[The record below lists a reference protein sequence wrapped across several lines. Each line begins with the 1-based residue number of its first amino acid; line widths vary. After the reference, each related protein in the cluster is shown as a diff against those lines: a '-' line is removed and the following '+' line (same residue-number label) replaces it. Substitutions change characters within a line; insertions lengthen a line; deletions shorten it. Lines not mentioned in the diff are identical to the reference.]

1 MQCQR
6 HHSWFVNPGRHASY
20 DSHAGLSGFAS
31 RLELIHL
38 LLQRTLT
45 SKEKLLPTVPDETCG
60 CHRPQASSVS
70 NAKVQICTYR
80 APNYWSRPALT
91 CSCTGIRNR

>member
-31 RLELIHL
+31 RLELFLL
-38 LLQRTLT
+38 LLQRTFT

-60 CHRPQASSVS
+60 CHRPQVSSVS
-70 NAKVQICTYR
+70 NAKVQTVSS
-80 APNYWSRPALT
+80 APIERPI
-91 CSCTGIRNR
+91 TGPGLR